1 MVESGPFFSRLLFLT
16 LFQLGYRYIPLAGRQ
31 IGIRF
36 CLLSPISQFADF
48 ALEGVTLAGRKVRI
62 LMGRLGLPLSFLEPN
77 LERLTLIPDE
87 LLVSYGKPWPSVP
100 LLVSK
105 APAWSDPFGLQ
116 QRGARV
122 PLNRV
127 TPRLSSAVRY
137 SSSAS

>member
-48 ALEGVTLAGRKVRI
+48 ALEGVTLAGRKVCI
-62 LMGRLGLPLSFLEPN
+62 LVGRLGLTLSFLQPN

-87 LLVSYGKPWPSVP
+87 LLVLFERERPALRFLDRKSV
-100 LLVSK
+100 V
-105 APAWSDPFGLQ
+105 
-116 QRGARV
+116 
-122 PLNRV
+122 
-127 TPRLSSAVRY
+127 
-137 SSSAS
+137 